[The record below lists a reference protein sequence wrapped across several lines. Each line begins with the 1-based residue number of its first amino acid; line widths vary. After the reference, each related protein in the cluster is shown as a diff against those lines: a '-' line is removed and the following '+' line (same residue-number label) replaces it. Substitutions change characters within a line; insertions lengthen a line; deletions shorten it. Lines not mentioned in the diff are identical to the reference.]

1 MSEKYNPV
9 AFDPRTFAEEA
20 GKRDLAFREAYEGM
34 ADECAALAE
43 LLRARTR
50 AGLTQTELAERM
62 GVSRQTF
69 DRIVLRAHKKIG
81 AALVNGQALRI
92 QPVGQP
98 ATAGA

>member
-1 MSEKYNPV
+1 MARPTC
-9 AFDPRTFAEEA
+9 PRRITHSPRATYYKPA
-20 GKRDLAFREAYEGM
+20 GIPLCELREVELG
-34 ADECAALAE
+34 ADELEAIRLADVE
-43 LLRARTR
+43 DLNH
-50 AGLTQTELAERM
+50 TEAAERM

>member
-1 MSEKYNPV
+1 
-9 AFDPRTFAEEA
+9 
-20 GKRDLAFREAYEGM
+20 
-34 ADECAALAE
+34 
-43 LLRARTR
+43 
-50 AGLTQTELAERM
+50 M

>member
-1 MSEKYNPV
+1 MARPTCP
-9 AFDPRTFAEEA
+9 PRITHSPRATYYKPA
-20 GKRDLAFREAYEGM
+20 GIPLCELREVELG
-34 ADECAALAE
+34 ADELEAIRLADVEDLYHTEAAA
-43 LLRARTR
+43 
-50 AGLTQTELAERM
+50 RM